1 VGESTRESALPWDR
15 IRPVEFGR
23 ETQLTQA
30 VATLEQ
36 AHQRRIAQDADFVS
50 LLGDLDS
57 FEKVRTQK
65 KISLNLQKRVAERE
79 ALEAERLAR
88 ENTRRAAHGE
98 APVAKLAD
106 VNASEAPDPTLA
118 EAAEIAADMSGMG
131 SLYLSK
137 LKSDSDNAPA
147 TP

>member
-1 VGESTRESALPWDR
+1 
-15 IRPVEFGR
+15 
-23 ETQLTQA
+23 
-30 VATLEQ
+30 
-36 AHQRRIAQDADFVS
+36 
-50 LLGDLDS
+50 
-57 FEKVRTQK
+57 
-65 KISLNLQKRVAERE
+65 VAERE
-79 ALEAERLAR
+79 ALEAERLTR

-98 APVAKLAD
+98 APVAKLSD

-137 LKSDSDNAPA
+137 LKSDSANAPA